1 MTLHIELDEEA
12 EKVDMVIDDH
22 LVLRAERRSANL
34 IIYKNFDSLVDDHV
48 HDTVKA
54 IATSLLNLTD
64 G

>member
-12 EKVDMVIDDH
+12 EKVDLIVDDH
-22 LVLRAERRSANL
+22 LVLRAEKRSANH
-34 IIYKNFDSLVDDHV
+34 IIYRNFDALVDDRV

>member
-12 EKVDMVIDDH
+12 EKVDMVVDDH
-22 LVLRAERRSANL
+22 LVLRAERRSASH
-34 IIYKNFDSLVDDHV
+34 IIYKNFDSLVDDRV

>member
-12 EKVDMVIDDH
+12 EKVDILVDDH
-22 LVLRAERRSANL
+22 LVLRAERRSASH
-34 IIYKNFDSLVDDHV
+34 IIYTNFDSLVDDQV

-64 G
+64 D